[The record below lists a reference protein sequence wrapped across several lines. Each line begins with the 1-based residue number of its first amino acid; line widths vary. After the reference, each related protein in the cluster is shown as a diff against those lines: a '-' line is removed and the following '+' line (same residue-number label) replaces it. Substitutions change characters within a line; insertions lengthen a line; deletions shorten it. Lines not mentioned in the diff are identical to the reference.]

1 ANANENYLQLDE
13 QRGPK
18 RMNQNEGLLAS
29 FQAGGHRLTRQR
41 RVLLEVLEESREHLD
56 AEALYERARQRVPR
70 LSLATVYRT
79 LAMLKRMGLVA
90 EYSLGETHGHF
101 EAIQTG
107 RHYHFTC
114 LGCGEVMEFD
124 APQVEDALRELAVRA
139 RLEVCGVHFFI
150 TGYCAR
156 CREERDG

>member
-1 ANANENYLQLDE
+1 
-13 QRGPK
+13 
-18 RMNQNEGLLAS
+18 MNQNEGLIAS
-29 FQAGGHRLTRQR
+29 LQAGGHRITRQR

-70 LSLATVYRT
+70 ISLATVYRT
-79 LAMLKRMGLVA
+79 LAMLKRLGLVA
-90 EYSLGETHGHF
+90 EHSLGEPHGHF
-101 EAIQTG
+101 EAVQAG
-107 RHYHFTC
+107 QHYHFTC

-124 APQVEDALRELAVRA
+124 APQVEDALRELATRA
-139 RLEVCGVHFFI
+139 GLEVRNVQFFI

>member
-1 ANANENYLQLDE
+1 
-13 QRGPK
+13 
-18 RMNQNEGLLAS
+18 MSHNEGLIAS
-29 FQAGGHRLTRQR
+29 LQAGGRRITRQR

-79 LAMLKRMGLVA
+79 LAVLKRMGLVA
-90 EYSLGETHGHF
+90 EHSLGESHGHF
-101 EAIQTG
+101 EAVQAG
-107 RHYHFTC
+107 HHYHFTC

-124 APQVEDALRELAVRA
+124 APQIEDALRELAARA
-139 RLEVCGVHFFI
+139 NLEVRNVHFFV